1 MAANCNYE
9 DCRLLYNEMK
19 SHYIYNTMNY
29 TVTIRHAT
37 IAVFKCPV
45 FSLLRNVIYTTFT
58 LFFKDQALL
67 QNEELV
73 ASDEQV
79 QGPHSV

>member
-1 MAANCNYE
+1 
-9 DCRLLYNEMK
+9 
-19 SHYIYNTMNY
+19 MNY